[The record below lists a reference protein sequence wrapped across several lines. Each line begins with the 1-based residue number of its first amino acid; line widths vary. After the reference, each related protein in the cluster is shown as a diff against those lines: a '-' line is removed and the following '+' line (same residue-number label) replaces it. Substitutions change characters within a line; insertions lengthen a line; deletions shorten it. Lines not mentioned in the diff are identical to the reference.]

1 VECIGKVRDT
11 EPQKTRANSFQQA
24 QNLMEAFA
32 VDEAT
37 VRPGAVLLI
46 DDMVDS
52 KWTFTV
58 TAALLRRAGSGPVYP
73 FALADSSSA
82 DNN

>member
-1 VECIGKVRDT
+1 MECIQKVSDT

-24 QNLMEAFA
+24 QNIAGAFVVA
-32 VDEAT
+32 GT
-37 VRPGAVLLI
+37 IVRPEPVLLI

-58 TAALLRRAGSGPVYP
+58 LAVCLRKAGSGSVYP
-73 FALADSSSA
+73 FALADSSA
-82 DNN
+82 GDGD